1 MGGSLDKA
9 LGTEEDGYVIE
20 VNDGPDLKMHEKALP
35 VDRGVVGR
43 FVDRVMERSDRDTD
57 TEEE

>member
-1 MGGSLDKA
+1 MGGSLDKGP
-9 LGTEEDGYVIE
+9 GTEEDGYVIE

-43 FVDRVMERSDRDTD
+43 FVDRVMERSDR
-57 TEEE
+57 